1 MISASPDRVR
11 KAKWALRATFFFMGV
26 AVSATSARMAE
37 VQHHV
42 GASDALFGYSIMVG
56 NIGAIIGNL
65 FGNKI
70 LRRMGTRFLA
80 QLVMFGIV
88 ASQISYGFARELWQ
102 IPLIAFVAG
111 ASYSLM
117 NVACNSQGTMIQQN
131 MGRSLMPSF
140 HGSWS
145 VGAFSASLLAGL
157 LAKHVALEW
166 HLLANV
172 LVALCGCLVVSRA
185 LLPSSADQ
193 ENKASNAGVKSHQPL
208 PRHIKQFIFW
218 VAFGSLLATITE
230 TSVADWSSIFLNNNL
245 KIPIGLNTLGYTSF
259 VLPQILGRFT
269 MGKLIDKHGIP
280 RVIKYGGII
289 GGCGY
294 VGGLLIADAIHVHH
308 KIAALVAMCIA
319 YGILGYGI
327 SPMPPS
333 YASVAGSIPGIPTSR
348 GIARMAVIASSGFL
362 LGRFIISTLAG
373 LIGLQY
379 ALLFPA
385 STLIVSGV
393 ISYRLNHDRIRAP
406 ALIDH

>member
-1 MISASPDRVR
+1 MITASPTRVR
-11 KAKWALRATFFFMGV
+11 KAKWALRATFFFMGM

-56 NIGAIIGNL
+56 NIGSIVGNL

-70 LRRMGTRFLA
+70 LRKMGTRFLA
-80 QLVMFGIV
+80 QLIMFGIV
-88 ASQISYGFARELWQ
+88 ASQISYGFVHHLWQ

-117 NVACNSQGTMIQQN
+117 NVACNSQGTMIQQSI
-131 MGRSLMPSF
+131 GRSLMPSF

-145 VGAFSASLLAGL
+145 VGAFSASLIAGV
-157 LAKHVALEW
+157 LAKHLALEW
-166 HLLANV
+166 HLLANAIIA
-172 LVALCGCLVVSRA
+172 LVGCIAVSQA
-185 LLPSSADQ
+185 LLPASADN
-193 ENKASNAGVKSHQPL
+193 ENKKSNSGVQSHQPL
-208 PRHIKQFIFW
+208 PKNIKQFIFW
-218 VAFGSLLATITE
+218 VALGSLLATITE

-269 MGKLIDKHGIP
+269 MGRLIDKHGIP

-289 GGCGY
+289 GGFGY
-294 VGGLLIADAIHVHH
+294 VTGLLVADSIHSHH
-308 KIAALVAMCIA
+308 RIAALVAMCIA

-333 YASVAGSIPGIPTSR
+333 YASVAGSIPGIPTAR

-362 LGRFIISTLAG
+362 IGRFIISSLAG

-406 ALIDH
+406 ALIDQ

>member
-1 MISASPDRVR
+1 MITASPTRVR
-11 KAKWALRATFFFMGV
+11 KAKWALRATFFFMGM

-56 NIGAIIGNL
+56 NIGSIVGNL

-70 LRRMGTRFLA
+70 LRKMGTRFLA
-80 QLVMFGIV
+80 QLIMFGIV
-88 ASQISYGFARELWQ
+88 ASQISYGFVHHLWQ

-117 NVACNSQGTMIQQN
+117 NVACNSQGTMIQQSI
-131 MGRSLMPSF
+131 GRALMPSF

-145 VGAFSASLLAGL
+145 VGAFSASLIAGV
-157 LAKHVALEW
+157 LAKHLALEW
-166 HLLANV
+166 HLLANAIIA
-172 LVALCGCLVVSRA
+172 LVGCIAVSQA
-185 LLPSSADQ
+185 LLPASADN
-193 ENKASNAGVKSHQPL
+193 ENKKSNSGVQSHQPL
-208 PRHIKQFIFW
+208 PKNIKQFIFW
-218 VAFGSLLATITE
+218 VALGSLLATITE

-269 MGKLIDKHGIP
+269 MGRLIDKHGIP

-289 GGCGY
+289 GGFGY
-294 VGGLLIADAIHVHH
+294 VTGLLVADSIHSHH
-308 KIAALVAMCIA
+308 RIAALVAMCIA

-333 YASVAGSIPGIPTSR
+333 YASVAGSIPGIPTAR

-362 LGRFIISTLAG
+362 IGRFIISSLAG

-406 ALIDH
+406 ALIDQ

>member
-1 MISASPDRVR
+1 MLDQGRLIQ
-11 KAKWALRATFFFMGV
+11 AKWSLRATFFFMGV

-42 GASDALFGYSIMVG
+42 GASDTLFGYAIMVG
-56 NIGAIIGNL
+56 NIGSIVGNL

-70 LRRMGTRFLA
+70 LNHIGTKHLA

-88 ASQISYGFARELWQ
+88 ASQISYGFSRYLWQ
-102 IPLIAFVAG
+102 IPLIAFFAG
-111 ASYSLM
+111 ATYSLM
-117 NVACNSQGTMIQQN
+117 NVACNSQGTMIQKN
-131 MGRSLMPSF
+131 IGRSLMPSF

-145 VGAFSASLLAGL
+145 VGAFSASLLAGF

-166 HLLANV
+166 HLLANG
-172 LVALCGCLVVSRA
+172 LIALFGCMAVSQA
-185 LLPSSADQ
+185 LLPTAVDKLNKS
-193 ENKASNAGVKSHQPL
+193 ENAEVASHDPL
-208 PRHIKQFIFW
+208 PDHIKKFIFW
-218 VAFGSLLATITE
+218 VALGSLLATITE
-230 TSVADWSSIFLNNNL
+230 TSVSDWSSIFLNNNL

-259 VLPQILGRFT
+259 VLPQIAGRLT

-280 RVIKYGGII
+280 KVIKFGGII
-289 GGCGY
+289 GGVGY
-294 VGGLLIADAIHVHH
+294 IAGLLIADSIHLHH
-308 KIAALVAMCIA
+308 KYGALIAMCLA

-348 GIARMAVIASSGFL
+348 GIARMAVIASTGFFI
-362 LGRFIISTLAG
+362 GRFIISSLAG

-385 STLIVSGV
+385 STLIISGF
-393 ISYRLNHDRIRAP
+393 ISYRLNHDRIKNP
-406 ALIDH
+406 VLIDK